1 MGWLGLDDTDSLA
14 GGCTTEVFDTL
25 LRHLPVGASTG
36 VPRLVRLWP
45 FAQRRTRGNA
55 ALAVEIH
62 TNDVDGLLGH
72 LDTWWAD
79 HLAPLRGKM
88 EPSLVSDRDQFPAS
102 PGMVW
107 FDQPPPPSVYF
118 DSVRSHVSIDS
129 LPEPTRAWG
138 GHGRIGATAAV
149 AWPALS
155 CTWEAIAWRLEGE
168 DHRPRCVDVASLAV
182 VDGWPDTFLS
192 RDPRKGTNLIAPRG
206 NSPVL
211 FGLRATSFET
221 AERGCQRLL
230 EGSGTEHVDRWRV
243 FQTNQA
249 SGDHLGPEWTLTVER
264 VDVHPTRK
272 HATVLCGD
280 VSVRA
285 YAEGGPVNA
294 LARWLM
300 PGDEISVAGLTDAD
314 GMIHAERLKI
324 EAWVPRAQQRPRCP
338 DCDVRMKS
346 MGTNQGLRCPKCKLR
361 SEDAWVEVEAHPPHE
376 SWVEPPA
383 SARRHLARPL
393 EWDESH

>member
-168 DHRPRCVDVASLAV
+168 DHRPRRVDVASLAV

>member
-25 LRHLPVGASTG
+25 LRHLPVDASTG
-36 VPRLVRLWP
+36 IPRLVRLWP

-62 TNDVDGLLGH
+62 TNDVDDLLSH
-72 LDTWWAD
+72 LDAWWDD
-79 HLAPLRGKM
+79 HLAPLSGNV
-88 EPSLVSDRDQFPAS
+88 EASSVSDRDQFPAS

-107 FDQPPPPSVYF
+107 FDQPPSPSVYF
-118 DSVRSHVSIDS
+118 DAVRSRVSIDS

-149 AWPALS
+149 AWPALDH
-155 CTWEAIAWRLEGE
+155 TWEAIAWRLGGHE
-168 DHRPRCVDVASLAV
+168 HRPRSVDDASLDV
-182 VDGWPDTFLS
+182 VDAWPDTFLS
-192 RDPRKGTNLIAPRG
+192 RDPRKGISLIAPRG

-211 FGLRATSFET
+211 FGLRATSLE
-221 AERGCQRLL
+221 AAKRGCQRLL
-230 EGSGTEHVDRWRV
+230 EGVGTEQVDRWRV

-249 SGDHLGPEWTLTVER
+249 SGDHLGPQWSLTVEQ
-264 VDVHPTRK
+264 VQVHPTRK

-300 PGDEISVAGLTDAD
+300 PGDEISVAGLMDAD
-314 GMIHAERLKI
+314 GVVHAERLKV
-324 EAWVPRAQQRPRCP
+324 ETWVPRAHQRPSCP
-338 DCDVRMKS
+338 ECDVRMKS
-346 MGTNQGLRCPKCKLR
+346 MGRNQGLRCPKCKRR
-361 SEDAWVEVEAHPPHE
+361 SEDAWVDVEAHPPYE

-393 EWDESH
+393 AWDESH